1 MKDLQQLR
9 GSLDNIDM
17 ALVCLLAER
26 FKLTQD
32 VGMYKKKHQL
42 PPIDKQRE
50 EAQFERITQKAQ
62 EVGLDPE
69 FARKILQVTIDEVVK
84 SHKRLQGITD

>member
-1 MKDLQQLR
+1 MKDLRQLR
-9 GSLDNIDM
+9 RSLDNIDT

-32 VGMYKKKHQL
+32 VGMYKKEHQL
-42 PPIDKQRE
+42 PPVDKQRE
-50 EAQFERITQKAQ
+50 EAQFELITQKAQ

-69 FARKILQVTIDEVVK
+69 FARKILRVTIDEVVK
-84 SHKRLQGITD
+84 NHKKLQGITD